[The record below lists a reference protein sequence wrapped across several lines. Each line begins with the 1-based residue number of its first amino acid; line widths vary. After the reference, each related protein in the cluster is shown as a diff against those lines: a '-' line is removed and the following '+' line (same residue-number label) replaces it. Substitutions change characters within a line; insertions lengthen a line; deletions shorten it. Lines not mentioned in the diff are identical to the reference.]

1 MKWIGF
7 LILAYAVV
15 LVETSLSWVLNV
27 NASWLGPVGP
37 DLAAMVVV
45 FVALYARAA
54 GDAMLAG
61 WVMGLAVDL
70 TCGSGVGSETAVGP
84 MAVAYCLLAGQ
95 LWRIRDA
102 FFRERA
108 LTQVVLSLMFTAAA
122 HFVWVTAQALLAL
135 RQVTF
140 GDYAAAMGQA
150 LLIAC
155 YTALLMPL
163 AHYGLI
169 RIQRLILAN
178 PAGPSR
184 RGRR

>member
-1 MKWIGF
+1 MRWIPF

-15 LVETSLSWVLNV
+15 LVETSVSWVLSVNV
-27 NASWLGPVGP
+27 SWLGAVGP

-45 FVALYARAA
+45 FVALYSRTA
-54 GDAMLAG
+54 GDAMLAA

-70 TCGSGVGSETAVGP
+70 TSGGGVGSATVVGP

-95 LWRIRDA
+95 LWRIREA

-108 LTQVVLSLMFTAAA
+108 LTQVVLSLLFTASA
-122 HFVWVTAQALLAL
+122 HWVWVTAQVLLAAG
-135 RQVTF
+135 RVPF

-150 LLIAC
+150 LLIGC

-163 AHYGLI
+163 AHFGLL

-178 PAGPSR
+178 PVGPTG